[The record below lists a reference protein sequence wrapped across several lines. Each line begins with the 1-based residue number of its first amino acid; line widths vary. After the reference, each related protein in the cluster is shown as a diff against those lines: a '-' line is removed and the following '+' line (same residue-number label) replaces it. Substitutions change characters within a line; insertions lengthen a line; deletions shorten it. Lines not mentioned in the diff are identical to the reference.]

1 MKRKYVAARWGELTI
16 RSWELKDYIGYRKCC
31 YSAWFDR

>member
-16 RSWELKDYIGYRKCC
+16 RSWELKDYIGYRKMLLF
-31 YSAWFDR
+31 SVVL